1 MRRPPPPAAAR
12 TAAALPRATLRT
24 AVVVIVVT
32 ALLPFPAAHADL
44 QELMDEQFTALTNY
58 TGPASFQTAERGVL
72 AGGGLYT
79 RVPIMTERLASFVP
93 PSFEAGC
100 GGIDFFAG
108 SFSFINADQFVAL
121 MKATAANAAG
131 YAFQVA
137 MSAMCETCMAAI
149 ETLQKKVQELNQYF
163 GNSCQLAQGIV
174 NDTASAM
181 GVQRTGSAS
190 IVNTATGIADVFGAW
205 SGSDGQSPE
214 TKAAEGAP
222 DEYARRV
229 QGNLVW
235 RELKQRE
242 VNVWFL
248 GGDNE
253 LLELA
258 MNITGTVVVGPLA
271 EAEDGGEAPELAR
284 IMPNPDLFRVLV
296 EGGEVT
302 IRGCG
307 DGFDADACLELVDK
321 TITVTGYQQRLRELL
336 LGDGVDPGLIQQAV
350 SNADD
355 ISPAQESLLAVLP
368 GSVGGLVFRTAQFS
382 YPAGY
387 TFGEQAAPVLAVE
400 LAAEVCRK
408 LLFATAATAGL
419 MHHPYAKEVL
429 TLVRDANQGL
439 QASVAEMQAR
449 YGSVAELVGQY
460 AELLAVA
467 SPFAPPVPR
476 LERTGE
482 GS

>member
-24 AVVVIVVT
+24 AVVVIAVT
-32 ALLPFPAAHADL
+32 ALLPLPAAHADL

-58 TGPASFQTAERGVL
+58 TGPATFQTAERGVL
-72 AGGGLYT
+72 AGGGVYS
-79 RVPIMTERLASFVP
+79 RVPIMTERLASLVP

-131 YAFQVA
+131 YAFQLA
-137 MSAMCETCMAAI
+137 MSSMCETCMAAI

-174 NDTASAM
+174 NDTAAAM
-181 GVQRTGSAS
+181 GFQRGSSAS
-190 IVNTATGIADVFGAW
+190 LINTASGVADVFGSW
-205 SGSDGQSPE
+205 TNSDGENPE
-214 TKAAEGAP
+214 VKAANADP
-222 DEYARRV
+222 DAYAARV

-235 RELKQRE
+235 RELQRHG
-242 VNVWFL
+242 VANWFL
-248 GGDNE
+248 GGDNA
-253 LLELA
+253 LLEVA
-258 MNITGTVVVGPLA
+258 MNITGTVIVGELKESP
-271 EAEDGGEAPELAR
+271 DGGQAPELIR
-284 IMPNPDLFRVLV
+284 IVPNPDLFRVLV

-307 DGFDADACLELVDK
+307 NGYDADECTELVDK
-321 TITVTGYQQRLRELL
+321 TVEVTGYQPRLRQLL
-336 LGDGVDPGLIQQAV
+336 LGDGVDPGLIQRV
-350 SNADD
+350 IDNDNGVTTE
-355 ISPAQESLLAVLP
+355 QESLLAVLP

-387 TFGEQAAPVLAVE
+387 TFGEQVAPVLAVE

-429 TLVRDANQGL
+429 TLVRDASQGL
-439 QASVAEMQAR
+439 QTSVAEMQAR
-449 YGSVAELVGQY
+449 YGSVADLVSQY
-460 AELLAVA
+460 AELLTVA

-476 LERTGE
+476 MERTGE

>member
-1 MRRPPPPAAAR
+1 MTARPPSRQPSFGQAIVCAVAILTVLAGPAA
-12 TAAALPRATLRT
+12 RA
-24 AVVVIVVT
+24 
-32 ALLPFPAAHADL
+32 DM
-44 QELMDEQFTALTNY
+44 QELMDEQFTALTNV
-58 TGPASFQTAERGVL
+58 TEPASFQTSRRGVL
-72 AGGGLYT
+72 SGGGAYA
-79 RVPIMTERLASFVP
+79 RVPIMNDRLVSLVP

-100 GGIDFFAG
+100 GGIDFFSG

-149 ETLQKKVQELNQYF
+149 ETLQKKIQELNQYF

-174 NDTASAM
+174 NDTAAAM
-181 GVQRTGSAS
+181 GVQRIGSAS
-190 IVNTATGIADVFGAW
+190 IVNTAVGIADVFGAW

-214 TKAAEGAP
+214 VKAAEGAP
-222 DEYARRV
+222 DEYAQRV

-235 RELKQRE
+235 RALKERE
-242 VNVWFL
+242 VHVWFL
-248 GGDNE
+248 GGDNA

-307 DGFDADACLELVDK
+307 DGYDADACLELVDK
-321 TITVTGYQQRLRELL
+321 TITVTGYQPRLRELL
-336 LGDGVDPGLIQQAV
+336 LGNGVDPGLIQQAV
-350 SNADD
+350 SNEDD
-355 ISPAQESLLAVLP
+355 ISAAQESLLAVLP

-387 TFGEQAAPVLAVE
+387 TFGEQVAPVLAIE

-449 YGSVAELVGQY
+449 YGSVADLVSQY
-460 AELLAVA
+460 AELLTVA

-476 LERTGE
+476 MERTSE

>member
-1 MRRPPPPAAAR
+1 MSCRLHRA
-12 TAAALPRATLRT
+12 AAALPRPAWRPCLRT
-24 AVVVIVVT
+24 AAAAVAIG
-32 ALLPFPAAHADL
+32 ALLPLPAAHADL

-58 TGPASFQTAERGVL
+58 TGPATFQTSRRGVL

-149 ETLQKKVQELNQYF
+149 ETLQKKIQELNQYF

-181 GVQRTGSAS
+181 GFQRIGSAS
-190 IVNTATGIADVFGAW
+190 IVNTAAGVADVFGAW

-214 TKAAEGAP
+214 VKAATSAP
-222 DEYARRV
+222 DEYAERV

-242 VNVWFL
+242 VEVWFL

-284 IMPNPDLFRVLV
+284 IMPNPELFRVLV

-307 DGFDADACLELVDK
+307 DGYDADACLELVDR

-336 LGDGVDPGLIQQAV
+336 LGDGVEPGLVQLAV
-350 SNADD
+350 SNEEG
-355 ISPAQESLLAVLP
+355 ISAAQESLLAVLP
-368 GSVGGLVFRTAQFS
+368 GSVGGLVYRTAQFS

-387 TFGEQAAPVLAVE
+387 TFGEQAAPVLAVQ

-408 LLFATAATAGL
+408 LLFATGATAAM
-419 MHHPYAKEVL
+419 MHHPYEKEVL
-429 TLVRDANQGL
+429 ALIRDANQGL

-449 YGSVAELVGQY
+449 YGSMADLVSQY
-460 AELLAVA
+460 ADLLAVA
-467 SPFAPPVPR
+467 SPFAPPVPKM
-476 LERTGE
+476 ERTGE